1 MWNCLIV
8 KVSVLL
14 LIKVLIKLQENYIM
28 NKVMILAILVAYK
41 AFNDKSLT
49 IATNEC
55 VYSDVIIGS
64 IDDMF
69 VTISSKCNAN
79 DDIYTYTININ
90 SIVGIQFQKQY

>member
-1 MWNCLIV
+1 
-8 KVSVLL
+8 
-14 LIKVLIKLQENYIM
+14 M

-49 IATNEC
+49 IATDEHVFN
-55 VYSDVIIGS
+55 DVIVSS

-69 VTISSKCNAN
+69 VTVSSKCDAD

-90 SIVGIQFQKQY
+90 SIVGIQFQK